1 MSNERKGVNL
11 RAPHEASEIIG
22 YAYRLYVRHFRAMF
36 LIALTTVPLQMLGA
50 VVQDRVGGDNG
61 SLASFPIELA
71 GALVTVI
78 ASGALIF
85 AVNDVASGQ
94 PADFNRSLDAGF
106 ERFWALFSTNLL
118 GGVLTFLSIFAIPY
132 FLVRRRFDAACSVPY
147 FAVRWNFGPQAVM
160 IEGTRNW
167 SALDASA
174 LIVRGRWWRTLGV
187 LALIL
192 LVALVPLIA
201 VAAATL
207 LPTIAATTVASVG
220 LALVLPFVVGAQTLL
235 YYDLRA
241 RAMLAAAAGEPLPT
255 LEPAE
260 DTVAAAPETDEP
272 SDQPDQ

>member
-11 RAPHEASEIIG
+11 RAPHEATEIIG

-36 LIALTTVPLQMLGA
+36 LIGLTTVPLQMLGA
-50 VVQDRVGGDNG
+50 VVQDRIGGDDG
-61 SLASFPIELA
+61 SLASLPIELA

-85 AVNDVASGQ
+85 AVNDVATGQ

-106 ERFWALFSTNLL
+106 ERFSALLTTNLL
-118 GGVLTFLSIFAIPY
+118 SGVLTFLSIAAIPY

-147 FAVRWNFGPQAVM
+147 FAIRWNFSPQAVM
-160 IEGTRNW
+160 IEGKRNW

-187 LALIL
+187 LALII

-201 VAAATL
+201 VGAATL
-207 LPTIAATTVASVG
+207 LPTIAATTIASVG
-220 LALVLPFVVGAQTLL
+220 LALVLPFIMGAQTLL

-241 RAMLAAAAGEPLPT
+241 RTMLAAAAGQPLPT
-255 LEPAE
+255 LEGTE
-260 DTVAAAPETDEP
+260 DVAPNVDETGQP
-272 SDQPDQ
+272 PDQRDQ